1 STLAAIV
8 RLPVTVDMTPD
19 ARVYLFLSLISVAAG
34 IGSGLA
40 PARHG
45 TDGDL
50 LTPLKGDG
58 PRTGS
63 GRPGRTRSALI
74 GVQAAAS
81 LVLLVLAAL
90 LTRVTIAATQ
100 VDIGFDAR
108 PLVAISTTYGGER
121 GDAAKP
127 QAFWTLALERVS
139 ALPNVRAATLTL
151 YPPYRGLTATR

>member
-34 IGSGLA
+34 IGAGLA

-45 TDGDL
+45 TGGDL

-58 PRTGS
+58 PRAGS
-63 GRPGRTRSALI
+63 GRPGRMRSTLI

-81 LVLLVLAAL
+81 LLDV
-90 LTRVTIAATQ
+90 
-100 VDIGFDAR
+100 GFDPR
-108 PLVAISTTYGGER
+108 PLVAITPSFTRER
-121 GDAAKP
+121 ADPAKT
-127 QAFWTLALERVS
+127 QAYWNLALERV
-139 ALPNVRAATLTL
+139 
-151 YPPYRGLTATR
+151 RGLPHVR